1 MTQPPD
7 PPAPRP
13 LSGVKTAESCR
24 FCKSAMKKGARV
36 CIECNQWQRTPDWLM
51 SQVGLGDVALY
62 GSLILVIWSSFNL
75 AIIGEKAR
83 FKATFLGCS
92 AYGAEIYVANTGTSQ
107 GILLSGT
114 VTPKGAGR
122 DPIDAVVSAVADSSL
137 RPVLAPDAGEVV
149 RIALPAIGRGDFDSW
164 AGSQGCE
171 VALEI
176 TAINRPDGNTTPI
189 TVENSCTCSDFR
201 SS

>member
-7 PPAPRP
+7 APAPEP
-13 LSGVKTAESCR
+13 SQDVPTPNTCR
-24 FCKSAMKKGARV
+24 YCKSDIKKGARV
-36 CIECNQWQRTPDWLM
+36 CIECHQWQTTPDWLM

-75 AIIGEKAR
+75 AILGEKAR

-92 AYGAEIYVANTGTSQ
+92 AYEAEVYVANTGTSR

-114 VTPKGAGR
+114 VAPKDAGG
-122 DPIDAVVSAVADSSL
+122 DPIDAVVSAVADSSP

-149 RIALPAIGRGDFDSW
+149 RIAVPASGRGDFDSW

-176 TAINRPDGNTTPI
+176 TAINRPDGSTTPI